1 MAESLSYHAVR
12 TANAARESVYMISLF
27 HSLYLLYRTLLLA
40 PTTMLH
46 RSHKCYKYA

>member
-27 HSLYLLYRTLLLA
+27 HSLYLLYLA